1 MNYRYY
7 RLSDIRQTRSALE
20 TKLLRD
26 QAKTFQSTFDT
37 TKFSGEDPILVF
49 DFLMKFVEEADTLN
63 VSETHAFIILP
74 KVLKGRAERWL
85 RSIRHGSRSGDV
97 TCWPEAVNSMLR
109 TYATPGAIRIAV
121 NDLRNIRQQ
130 PRED

>member
-49 DFLMKFVEEADTLN
+49 DFLMKFVEEADILD
-63 VSETHAFIILP
+63 VSEAHAFIILS

-85 RSIRHGSRSGDV
+85 
-97 TCWPEAVNSMLR
+97 
-109 TYATPGAIRIAV
+109 
-121 NDLRNIRQQ
+121 
-130 PRED
+130 